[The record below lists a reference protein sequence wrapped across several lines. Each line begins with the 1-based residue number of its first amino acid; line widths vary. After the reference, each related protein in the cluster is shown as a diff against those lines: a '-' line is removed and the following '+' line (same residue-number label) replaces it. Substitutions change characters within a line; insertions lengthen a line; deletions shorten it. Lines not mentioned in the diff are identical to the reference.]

1 MLFQSANSN
10 ADWAIQQ
17 TVAML
22 DELVAPWGG
31 VFGAASRLVT
41 PILRASPV
49 ITRICHPCVFSQ
61 KTGMIFADHPCHGT
75 DCSYFRTSCRT
86 I

>member
-41 PILRASPV
+41 PIPARKSRDYLDLPPLRL
-49 ITRICHPCVFSQ
+49 
-61 KTGMIFADHPCHGT
+61 
-75 DCSYFRTSCRT
+75 
-86 I
+86 